1 MTGPVRCTAMEET
14 RGRAT
19 TGRPRGRVARRR
31 DKLTRGDRRTRW
43 PGSGRAAG
51 RNSQTS
57 PGPSQPVAI
66 GVRTELVVDARE
78 DQTAPDERSAVMG
91 GIRAVTDTQRPP

>member
-1 MTGPVRCTAMEET
+1 ME
-14 RGRAT
+14 RGAIA
-19 TGRPRGRVARRR
+19 RP
-31 DKLTRGDRRTRW
+31 
-43 PGSGRAAG
+43 P
-51 RNSQTS
+51 